1 MHGTMRGKTD
11 EDRYGQTVR
20 LSSLTRCDYALEDD
34 QSEDPVKAK
43 GFSFS
48 FPKLTIP
55 LETIIRITLYCYLIA
70 ACMKYLRG

>member
-1 MHGTMRGKTD
+1 MHGTRKSELPNGHCGSVHPSSLP
-11 EDRYGQTVR
+11 DRDYTVR
-20 LSSLTRCDYALEDD
+20 ETRY
-34 QSEDPVKAK
+34 EDPVKNK
-43 GFSFS
+43 DFSFS